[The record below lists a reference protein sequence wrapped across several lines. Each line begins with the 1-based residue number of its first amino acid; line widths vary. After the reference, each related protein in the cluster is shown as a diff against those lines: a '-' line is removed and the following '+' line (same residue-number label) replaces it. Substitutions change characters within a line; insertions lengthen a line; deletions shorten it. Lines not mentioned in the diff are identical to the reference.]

1 MLNIR
6 AKCNILSIK
15 IAKNLSYI
23 IYNVNTF
30 IIFIVI
36 RD

>member
-1 MLNIR
+1 MLDIR
-6 AKCNILSIK
+6 VKCNILSIK

-23 IYNVNTF
+23 IYSVNTF
-30 IIFIVI
+30 IIFTIT